1 MRFISLSYSK
11 FFSITLPSFQIGFEG
26 GFWSISIIFTFFCF
40 SCVGQDTHIAKSS
53 ADTSAYPWL
62 KPELNYVQ
70 FYQREAIEPLYKI
83 WQEGKNSKINVVLFG
98 DSHLQ
103 HGGYPDQLRKRLQEL
118 FGYGGQGLVFAF
130 SAANTYSNIDYKTSH
145 TGVWS
150 YSKSFM
156 NTLKLPLGVSG
167 MSVRTE
173 KLPASLTFTPKTS
186 WQKNNTLKI
195 FFKKDTASFQPIA
208 VIDEETEIPITWDS
222 TDTRPFVSVK
232 IPAVRKNISIKL
244 QKNKENQSF
253 FEFYGI
259 VLEDEQAKGLI
270 LHNAGVGA
278 AKYNSVLR
286 KELLEQQLPHFQAD
300 LIVIDFGTNDYL
312 YDDKIADDLEKQI
325 RETIAKVR
333 NLSPKASILLTTAQ
347 DLYWRKVNVKSS
359 LAFAELIHKI
369 ASETNCI
376 VYDWY
381 WVAGG
386 QTVMRDWV
394 RAKIAQNDM
403 VHLNEAGY
411 RLKGNLFF
419 EALQNTMQWLHENP
433 NKKQFLLQTD
443 SLKAKQAHLL
453 RKRVYAYNYVA
464 TSKSKVQKKKGGTTP
479 TPVIVAKQDIKPK
492 PKTITHTV
500 VSGDTLYALAARY
513 KVSVAEL
520 MQWNGLSN
528 SNLRIGQNLI
538 VKK

>member
-1 MRFISLSYSK
+1 MRSL
-11 FFSITLPSFQIGFEG
+11 FFLFFVFS
-26 GFWSISIIFTFFCF
+26 SISCI
-40 SCVGQDTHIAKSS
+40 GQDKSS

-62 KPELNYVQ
+62 KPELNFVQ
-70 FYQREAIEPLYKI
+70 FYQKEAVERLYKL
-83 WQEGKNSKINVVLFG
+83 WQEGKNQKINIVLFG

-103 HGGYPDQLRKRLQEL
+103 HGAYPDQLRKRLQEK
-118 FGYGGQGLVFAF
+118 FGYAGQGLVFAF

-145 TGVWS
+145 TGTWS

-173 KLPASLTFTPKTS
+173 KLPASLTFTPKNT

-195 FFKKDTASFQPIA
+195 FFRKDTLSFQPVI
-208 VIDEETEIPITWDS
+208 VIDDETEIPIIWDS
-222 TDTRPFVSVK
+222 TDTRPFVKIK
-232 IPAVRKNISIKL
+232 IPPIQKNLTLKL
-244 QKNKENQSF
+244 QKNKESQSF
-253 FEFYGI
+253 FEFYGMI
-259 VLEDEQAKGLI
+259 LENEQAKGI
-270 LHNAGVGA
+270 VLHNAGVGA

-286 KELLEQQLPHFQAD
+286 KELLAEQLPHFQAD
-300 LIVIDFGTNDYL
+300 LIVLDFGTNDYL
-312 YDDKIADDLEKQI
+312 YDDKIAENLEQQI

-333 NLSPKASILLTTAQ
+333 DLCPKASILLTTAQ
-347 DLYWRKVNVKSS
+347 DLYWRKVNIKSGR
-359 LAFAELIHKI
+359 AFSELIHRI
-369 ASETNCI
+369 AAETNCI

-394 RAKIAQNDM
+394 KAKIAQSDM

-419 EALQNTMQWLHENP
+419 EALQNTMEWLYKNP
-433 NKKQFLLQTD
+433 EEKKLVLPID
-443 SLKAKQAHLL
+443 SLKVQQAHFQQ
-453 RKRVYAYNYVA
+453 KRIYAYNYFA
-464 TSKSKVQKKKGGTTP
+464 PKAKVQKKKDTTTQ
-479 TPVIVAKQDIKPK
+479 TPIRPVKITPSK
-492 PKTITHTV
+492 PKTITHRV
-500 VSGDTLYALAARY
+500 VAGDTLYALANRY
-513 KVSVAEL
+513 KVTVAEL

-528 SNLRIGQNLI
+528 SNLRIGQSLI